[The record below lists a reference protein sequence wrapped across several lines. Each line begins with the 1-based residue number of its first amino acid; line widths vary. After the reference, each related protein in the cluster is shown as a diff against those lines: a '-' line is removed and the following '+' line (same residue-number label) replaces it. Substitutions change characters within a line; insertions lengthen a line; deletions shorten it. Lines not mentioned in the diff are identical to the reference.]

1 MSDHFIPGRYFACIT
16 DPSPQSSVVKS
27 PPKSA
32 GVVRCRTR
40 PDVWDIPCMLSF
52 DPIQHHVP
60 DGEGCA
66 LQHTRSMSLDVL
78 ARFVQL
84 QYVFLS

>member
-16 DPSPQSSVVKS
+16 DPSPQGSVVKC

-40 PDVWDIPCMLSF
+40 TEGWDIPCMLSF

-60 DGEGCA
+60 GGEGGA
-66 LQHTRSMSLDVL
+66 SQHPHSMSLDVL

-84 QYVFLS
+84 

>member
-1 MSDHFIPGRYFACIT
+1 
-16 DPSPQSSVVKS
+16 
-27 PPKSA
+27 
-32 GVVRCRTR
+32 
-40 PDVWDIPCMLSF
+40 MLSF